1 MIIYM
6 SQTCKYG
13 DLKYGDLALDLQ
25 SELALKLKYFVW
37 FLVNVTSFEPCNFS
51 F

>member
-13 DLKYGDLALDLQ
+13 DLKYGDLQ

-37 FLVNVTSFEPCNFS
+37 FLVNVKSFEPCNFS